1 MTLEIR
7 LLSFST
13 GQPHP
18 LAEKS
23 IIFITTK
30 SLLLGRC
37 NVVVDI
43 VGEFLALLITYPM
56 ARSESEDAFF
66 LVRWKKGEVYRVSV
80 RRLRHVPSPSSAIAH
95 IVFSALGT
103 RMGSLLIFQFPL
115 ARHPRDPQL
124 DSKNAR
130 SSQDRGR

>member
-80 RRLRHVPSPSSAIAH
+80 RRLRHVPSPLLRHSSYCILSVGYPNGEPTH
-95 IVFSALGT
+95 FSV
-103 RMGSLLIFQFPL
+103 
-115 ARHPRDPQL
+115 
-124 DSKNAR
+124 
-130 SSQDRGR
+130 SSRKTPS